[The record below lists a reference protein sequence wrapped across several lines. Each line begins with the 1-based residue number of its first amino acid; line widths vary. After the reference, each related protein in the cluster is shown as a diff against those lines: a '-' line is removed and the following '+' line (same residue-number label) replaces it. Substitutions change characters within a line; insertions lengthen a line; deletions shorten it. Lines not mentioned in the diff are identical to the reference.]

1 MAYIKVIMAAKST
14 RSYEGNVD
22 ILEGGVLKITPD
34 DKQYPIGFLSAVIGV
49 EAEEDQEKS
58 AVA

>member
-1 MAYIKVIMAAKST
+1 MAYIKVIMADTST

-34 DKQYPIGFLSAVIGV
+34 DKQYPIAFLSALIWV
-49 EAEEDQEKS
+49 EAEQDQQKS
-58 AVA
+58 AIA